1 MAVLRLQPI
10 TFAEARDFI
19 ERYHRHHQP
28 PLSWK
33 FGVAVRDGDR
43 IVGVAVAGRPV
54 SRFLDDGWT
63 VEITRLCTDGTHNA
77 ASMLLSAIWRAARAL
92 GYTRAITYTLQT
104 ESGASLRAASW
115 KLVGAAG
122 GGTWNRPNRRRVD
135 KHPTG
140 RKLLWEAPG
149 STRMSEPLA
158 RVEPS
163 RETALPLFEL
173 EAAGGK

>member
-1 MAVLRLQPI
+1 MSLQLQPI
-10 TFAEARDFI
+10 TFAEAKAFI
-19 ERYHRHHQP
+19 EQHHRHHQP

-63 VEITRLCTDGTHNA
+63 VEVTRLCTDGTRNA

-92 GYTRAITYTLQT
+92 GYTRAITYTLPE
-104 ESGASLRAASW
+104 ESGASLRAAGW
-115 KLVGAAG
+115 KLVGTAG
-122 GGTWNRPNRRRVD
+122 GGTWNRPNRHRVD

-140 RKLLWEAPG
+140 EKLLWQAPG
-149 STRMSEPLA
+149 STRTSEPLA
-158 RVEPS
+158 RVELPG
-163 RETALPLFEL
+163 EQVLPLFA
-173 EAAGGK
+173 EAKG